1 MAQSSCLDEIAIEET
16 AMARKENVVRLTQD
30 EPHLSEHKPTT
41 AQRAWLIAGLEQ
53 AGGKLPLFDF
63 QGQRINE
70 RTIKSCID
78 QGWAEPWFHNPIK
91 PDWLVCK
98 LTDPGRDAVR

>member
-1 MAQSSCLDEIAIEET
+1 
-16 AMARKENVVRLTQD
+16 MARNKNVVRLTQNQTK
-30 EPHLSEHKPTT
+30 LSERKPTT

-70 RTIKSCID
+70 RTIKICID

-98 LTDPGRDAVR
+98 LTDAGRDEITPASGRR

>member
-1 MAQSSCLDEIAIEET
+1 MSRNANV
-16 AMARKENVVRLTQD
+16 AMLPRREAEKLER
-30 EPHLSEHKPTT
+30 KPTT
-41 AQRAWLIAGLEQ
+41 AQRAWLTAGLLQ
-53 AGGKLPLFDF
+53 TGGKLPLFDS
-63 QGQRINE
+63 QGQRVNE
-70 RTIKSCID
+70 RTIRSCID

>member
-1 MAQSSCLDEIAIEET
+1 MAPSSCLDEFAIEET
-16 AMARKENVVRLTQD
+16 AMASKENVVRLTQH
-30 EPHLSEHKPTT
+30 EPTLSQRKPTT

-70 RTIKSCID
+70 RTIKTCID